1 MKEIEVKILEI
12 NQKKVEETLTS
23 LGAKKILDS
32 DIQTIFFDFPD
43 SKIIKAKDVLRLRK
57 EEDKVEL
64 TYKKVHATQ
73 TVKEAEEYSVDVS
86 SLEEIRKILE
96 NLGLRETE
104 NMLKH
109 RISYK
114 LGNIRFDIDRY
125 MEKYSFVPEFMEI
138 EAENTDL
145 IVKYAELLGFKLEDC
160 LPWSTYDIVKY
171 YSSKK
176 EKN

>member
-1 MKEIEVKILEI
+1 M
-12 NQKKVEETLTS
+12 
-23 LGAKKILDS
+23 
-32 DIQTIFFDFPD
+32 
-43 SKIIKAKDVLRLRK
+43 
-57 EEDKVEL
+57 
-64 TYKKVHATQ
+64 
-73 TVKEAEEYSVDVS
+73 
-86 SLEEIRKILE
+86 
-96 NLGLRETE
+96 GLRETE

-145 IVKYAELLGFKLEDC
+145 IVKYAELLGFKPEDC